1 MQIPYKG
8 TKTLVTVKL
17 VDLVKIFQNDPQIE
31 IEVAKKWV
39 NKYNDMFALV
49 EKLHGQK
56 TSPSYTQTSV
66 DKIQP
71 KKKRGR
77 PAKNKIENTEEE
89 KETIEYNEIE

>member
-1 MQIPYKG
+1 
-8 TKTLVTVKL
+8 
-17 VDLVKIFQNDPQIE
+17 
-31 IEVAKKWV
+31 
-39 NKYNDMFALV
+39 MFALV

-56 TSPSYTQTSV
+56 SSPSYTQTSV